1 MSRRYYVVFA
11 AIALAATTLAHAAEN
26 AADRVCTREAMPRV
40 FAVRPEVAAVFT
52 HSDQAKDVIETAT
65 GTSAPMGPLEVVMVR
80 KGTDG
85 KLTFACVN
93 RAEAAQRFLDG
104 TTETAA
110 KAKEK

>member
-1 MSRRYYVVFA
+1 MSRRIYVLA
-11 AIALAATTLAHAAEN
+11 ALALAATTLAHAAEN

-40 FAVRPEVAAVFT
+40 FAMRPEIAAVFVRA
-52 HSDQAKDVIETAT
+52 DQAQDVVETAT

-104 TTETAA
+104 STEMPA